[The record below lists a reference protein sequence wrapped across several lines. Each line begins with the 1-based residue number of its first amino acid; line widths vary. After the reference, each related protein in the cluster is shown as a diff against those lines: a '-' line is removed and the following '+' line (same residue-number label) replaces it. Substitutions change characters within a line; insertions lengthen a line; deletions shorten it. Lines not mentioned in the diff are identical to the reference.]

1 MKTSNDRSIGELIGD
16 LSDQLSRLV
25 RTEIELAKA
34 EITARLQKLG
44 TGAGLLIGAAVVAFY
59 LLGAVIATAIIALS
73 VPFEPWLAGLI
84 VTVFLLL
91 VVALLAWLGIREVK
105 RGAPPTPIKAIEGV
119 QQDIDAV
126 KEAI

>member
-1 MKTSNDRSIGELIGD
+1 MKTSNDRSLGELIGD
-16 LSDQLSRLV
+16 LSDQLSRLI

>member
-1 MKTSNDRSIGELIGD
+1 MKTSNDRSLGELIGD

-59 LLGAVIATAIIALS
+59 LLGAVIATAIIALA
-73 VPFEPWLAGLI
+73 VPFEPWLAALI

-91 VVALLAWLGIREVK
+91 VVALLAWLGIRQVK
-105 RGAPPTPIKAIEGV
+105 RGAPPTPAKAIEGV
-119 QQDIDAV
+119 QHDIDAV

>member
-119 QQDIDAV
+119 QQDIEAV

>member
-1 MKTSNDRSIGELIGD
+1 MKTSNDRSLGELIGD

-91 VVALLAWLGIREVK
+91 VAALLAWLGIRELK

-119 QQDIDAV
+119 QHDIDAV

>member
-34 EITARLQKLG
+34 EVTARLQKLG

>member
-1 MKTSNDRSIGELIGD
+1 MKTSNDRSLGELIGD
-16 LSDQLSRLV
+16 LSDQLSRLI

-105 RGAPPTPIKAIEGV
+105 RGAPPTPTKAIEGV